1 MNQLLG
7 MATEWM
13 AGVFLTEYTFATET
27 GMDRYTVEEEELYVI
42 LYQNN
47 IGNLMAFPFASI
59 PARWLHV
66 GTLHEELSTIDIPL
80 RINTGKDEVKRKKLM
95 AERDKLKR
103 ALDVCSRVTA
113 ELTDLP
119 DRKFKQA
126 LEELVNGESEVVK
139 HIGLEEKAP
148 ASNAEKKKVSA
159 FNPRRR
165 VGRPQ
170 KTELK
175 TMHSEARVAKT
186 TTKDQSAL
194 RGDDVVDVEE

>member
-1 MNQLLG
+1 MKQWLQAVVRYQRRKGDEYISRVVMPGTTRNLTYYEDMNQLLG

-126 LEELVNGESEVVK
+126 LEELVSWSNR
-139 HIGLEEKAP
+139 LEIKREKM
-148 ASNAEKKKVSA
+148 E
-159 FNPRRR
+159 RL
-165 VGRPQ
+165 
-170 KTELK
+170 E
-175 TMHSEARVAKT
+175 
-186 TTKDQSAL
+186 
-194 RGDDVVDVEE
+194 

>member
-27 GMDRYTVEEEELYVI
+27 GMDRNTVEEEELYVI

-47 IGNLMAFPFASI
+47 IGHLMAFPFASI

-95 AERDKLKR
+95 AERDKFKR
-103 ALDVCSRVTA
+103 ALDVCSRVAA

-126 LEELVNGESEVVK
+126 LEELENGESEVVK

-170 KTELK
+170 K
-175 TMHSEARVAKT
+175 
-186 TTKDQSAL
+186 QS
-194 RGDDVVDVEE
+194 